1 MVTPFASILK
11 AEGGAAPMSTVTIT
25 RETGRGQSALAAL
38 GRPPVAAGPGIA
50 ESIRVLQST
59 YLGTYI
65 ARAPEQEPM

>member
-1 MVTPFASILK
+1 
-11 AEGGAAPMSTVTIT
+11 MSTVTIT